1 MRIVF
6 VVVLLA
12 VAVTM
17 TYGYCLNLKNEGMQ
31 FKNDTEW

>member
-6 VVVLLA
+6 IVVLLA
-12 VAVTM
+12 VTVIV